1 MKLCKFC
8 GEKIEE
14 EKMVC
19 PYCGKKVIEEEN
31 KSIIEEEKEEE
42 INYFGL
48 QKHKYNKWISLFLCL
63 FLGIFGAHKFYERKY
78 FMGILY
84 FLTFG
89 FFGIGWI
96 LDIYILWHKPNPY
109 YLYQ

>member
-1 MKLCKFC
+1 MKLCKSC

-14 EKMVC
+14 EKTVC
-19 PYCGKKVIEEEN
+19 PYCGRKQQEENIVTIEEQT
-31 KSIIEEEKEEE
+31 EEFHP
-42 INYFGL
+42 FGL
-48 QKHKYNKWISLFLCL
+48 KKHKYNKWISLVLCI

-78 FMGILY
+78 YLGIIY
-84 FLTFG
+84 FCTFG
-89 FFGIGWI
+89 FFLMGWL